1 MITKK
6 VHEKRADEQLI
17 FCGLICF
24 ILEKKGFAFLDS
36 IKVCKKK
43 IVAIDARTFTR
54 MGFKFVDGM
63 WKDKNGQETCIELD
77 VQSKHFN
84 EGNPQVSSFNE
95 VP

>member
-1 MITKK
+1 M
-6 VHEKRADEQLI
+6 V
-17 FCGLICF
+17 
-24 ILEKKGFAFLDS
+24 
-36 IKVCKKK
+36 
-43 IVAIDARTFTR
+43 IDASTFTQ